1 MSDRGPEAAS
11 TAAGVDPKDLRVS
24 VLIPVYNSEQTIG
37 PLVDTVVGVLTGSC
51 RSLEIVLVNDGSRDR
66 SHDAILAAM
75 ERHQGVV
82 RYIRLARNFGEHN
95 AVMCGLHHVSGDCVA
110 IIDDDFQNPPDQ
122 ILKLV
127 ERLTDGFDV
136 VYAVYEKKHHSWSR
150 NLGSRFN
157 DRVATWLIGKPPE
170 LYLSS
175 FKVLNRFL
183 IDAVTMYEGP
193 YPYLDGLILRSTEAI
208 GQQPCRHAARGVGQS
223 NYTLVRLI
231 RLWLNMASGFS
242 LAPLRAASLL
252 GLVMSVCG
260 FCMAIFF
267 VLSWSVGGI
276 LRFGVFPP
284 GWASLI
290 VTITVFAGLQLC
302 VLGVIGE
309 YLGRVFQTLSRSPQF
324 VVRDAYGDS
333 TEKDRS

>member
-1 MSDRGPEAAS
+1 MNDSRFAAAS
-11 TAAGVDPKDLRVS
+11 DADRFAASDLRVS
-24 VLIPVYNSEQTIG
+24 VLIPVYNSEHTIG
-37 PLVDTVVGVLTGSC
+37 PLVDAVVDALASSC

-66 SHDAILAAM
+66 SHEAIRALM
-75 ERHQGVV
+75 TRHRGSV
-82 RYIRLARNFGEHN
+82 RYVRLARNFGEHN
-95 AVMCGLHHVSGDCVA
+95 AVMCGLHYVSGDCVA

-122 ILKLV
+122 ILRLIH
-127 ERLTDGFDV
+127 RLTAGFDV
-136 VYAVYEKKHHSWSR
+136 VYAIYEKKHHSWFR

-157 DRVATWLIGKPPE
+157 DRVATWLIGKPRD

-183 IDAVTMYEGP
+183 IDAVTTYEGP
-193 YPYLDGLILRSTEAI
+193 YPYLDGLILRSTRAI
-208 GQQPCRHAARGVGQS
+208 GQQPCRHAARDVGQS
-223 NYTLVRLI
+223 NYTLVRLL

-260 FCMAIFF
+260 FAMAIFF
-267 VLSWSVGGI
+267 IVSWSVGGI
-276 LRFGVFPP
+276 FRIGVFPP

-290 VTITVFAGLQLC
+290 VTVTVFAGLQLC

-324 VVRDAYGDS
+324 VVRDAYGVS
-333 TEKDRS
+333 KEKSRS